1 MSQGRR
7 SKVLQLQN
15 RYNVNASDLAEQVV
29 QALPTDRF
37 EVTTAFLRGCPE
49 PGEPESRAPRSVY
62 FGFSQGATKGLRLR
76 ALWVLYQ
83 HCRAEGYDAVI
94 AHRFK
99 PINMLMLLNRWL
111 RIPAC
116 IGVLHGLGEYD
127 RAYRRWE
134 MRRLIGSAWRLVG
147 VSRAVR
153 DDLLACGAG
162 FTETNTRQINNAID
176 IARAEKLQH
185 PRQQARELLGLPAAA
200 FVFGTI
206 GRLVPVKGH
215 IHLLEAFALVKDQQP
230 AAVLAIIGEG
240 RSRVELEAAIA
251 RHGLQG
257 RVLLLGAKDD
267 ALQYVRAF
275 DVFVMPSLSEGL
287 PLALLEGMS
296 GHLPVIGSDIDSLRS
311 ILEDCGGRIF
321 PVGQPQAL
329 AEQLRAM
336 LALGPE
342 SLAAAGERGY
352 AYLCRAHAIEDFRR
366 QYRELLDELLADEPS
381 REGRYE

>member
-1 MSQGRR
+1 MSQRR
-7 SKVLQLQN
+7 FKVLQLQN
-15 RYNVNASDLAEQVV
+15 RYNVNASDLAEQVI
-29 QALPTDRF
+29 QGLPAERF
-37 EVTTAFLRGCPE
+37 EVATAFLRGRPG
-49 PGEPESRAPRSVY
+49 PGEPESRAPRSIY

-76 ALWVLYQ
+76 ALWALFR
-83 HCRAEGYDAVI
+83 HCRAERYDAVI

-111 RIPAC
+111 KVPAC

-134 MRRLIGSAWRLVG
+134 MRRLLTSAWRLVG

-153 DDLLACGAG
+153 DDLVNCGAG
-162 FTETNTRQINNAID
+162 FTASNTRQINNAID
-176 IARAEKLQH
+176 IVRAEKLQH

-215 IHLLEAFALVKDQQP
+215 IHLLEAFAAVKDEQP
-230 AAVLAIIGEG
+230 AAMLAIIGEG

-251 RHGLQG
+251 WHGLQG

-296 GHLPVIGSDIDSLRS
+296 GHLPVIGSDIDSLRP

-321 PVGQPQAL
+321 PVGQPQGL
-329 AEQLRAM
+329 AEQLRAV
-336 LALGPE
+336 LTLSPE
-342 SLAAAGERGY
+342 ARTAEGERAY
-352 AYLCRAHAIEDFRR
+352 AYLCRAHAVEDFRQ
-366 QYRELLDELLADEPS
+366 QYRELLEELLAGGP
-381 REGRYE
+381 RGTP